1 MHNLVASY
9 FCFGFG
15 GSSSADYLINS
26 GTPMNLMSSRDIGF
40 YWFLSYLAV
49 YWSPFDLVYRLG
61 QWPRSPTRIA
71 LRVMEGIDIVTTCTA
86 RVDKA
91 ILYMPGSRVAP
102 FLAGFITWVTGSFF
116 RTLEQRGRDGPTTAH
131 PKFWWCTPGLYGGV
145 CRGII
150 FTTTYYVFGKLIRGG
165 LYEEVVRLWCT
176 TAFVALDVMEEL
188 VPAFDPFSVAS
199 RALSGVL
206 TLVARLLWLGKF
218 SHPKVKVSSEV
229 VARDD

>member
-1 MHNLVASY
+1 MPQLSLLASWRAYRSLISDTNPVYPLAVHLGHSLFCITSFREWRNSGRKEGDAEPSWMHNLVASY

-49 YWSPFDLVYRLG
+49 YLHHLLFTSYLAVMYPQRKRTSVVRMNVRVRNRYWSPFDLVYRLG

-102 FLAGFITWVTGSFF
+102 FLAGFITWVTVM
-116 RTLEQRGRDGPTTAH
+116 RQR
-131 PKFWWCTPGLYGGV
+131 
-145 CRGII
+145 
-150 FTTTYYVFGKLIRGG
+150 
-165 LYEEVVRLWCT
+165 
-176 TAFVALDVMEEL
+176 
-188 VPAFDPFSVAS
+188 VP
-199 RALSGVL
+199 
-206 TLVARLLWLGKF
+206 
-218 SHPKVKVSSEV
+218 VSLHKPSPRRV
-229 VARDD
+229 PNYTN